1 MNATVK
7 TTPVAPIS
15 SLLELIVAELV
26 MTEATRLV
34 RAIFVLTSLAVPP
47 ELARVVEM
55 SVTPVV
61 ENGLLN

>member
-1 MNATVK
+1 VK

-26 MTEATRLV
+26 MTEATKLV
-34 RAIFVLTSLAVPP
+34 RPILDLTSLAVPA
-47 ELARVVEM
+47 ELAREVEI